1 MDMPSYRYYKNK
13 VEENDSLVQRRRED
27 IHRAVEKSN
36 LSIEEAKEIA
46 KVEFL
51 GGITNA
57 QITSTEFIV
66 ALGVI
71 LGI

>member
-1 MDMPSYRYYKNK
+1 MSNYHYYKKK

-27 IHRAVEKSN
+27 IHRAAEKAN

-51 GGITNA
+51 GGIVNA

-71 LGI
+71 LEI